1 MEFVKLGFV
10 CKLRNGYA
18 FKSSNFTERGV
29 PIIRIS
35 NINDHVV
42 TPQNSVRTIYEKQFD
57 NFKITN
63 GDILIAMS
71 GATTGKFGIYKS
83 DEIAYQNQRV
93 GCFKILDENRLN
105 QDYLFQVLNTIKPII
120 ETKANGGAQ
129 PNISS
134 NSIEG
139 IEIPLPALRDQI
151 QIAEILTKAEN
162 LIQKRK
168 ESIKLL
174 DNFLKS
180 TFLEMFGDPVKNEK
194 GWKYL
199 SGEKYLTKIT
209 VGVVI
214 KPASHYVDEGV
225 IALRSLNIKPNRID
239 LSNLVYFSNSANE
252 SLLSKSILNE
262 GDVVFVRTGLTGTA
276 AIIPKELDG
285 CNCIDLIITRPK
297 ENLINPRY
305 LVFFFNSDIGKRIV
319 SSNEVGG
326 IQKHFNVSALKKLKI
341 PIPPIELQNQFAT
354 IVEKVESL
362 KKEYEASLQE
372 LENMYGTLSQKA
384 FKGELNLSKV
394 NLKSY
399 KVELKTHV
407 AGSLEPQ
414 IEVENLPVFSEK
426 EKYIKDMSLDEYYGI
441 PEEIIAKYGSI
452 EEHHQNWEFLLKKF
466 FHNSYVDLSKLEDIY
481 HKLFYQ
487 GGHDF
492 EFEDWKAFV
501 FEELSKSKSFLK
513 QKFNTKTN
521 QLELLIN
528 EIKKP

>member
-1 MEFVKLGFV
+1 
-10 CKLRNGYA
+10 
-18 FKSSNFTERGV
+18 
-29 PIIRIS
+29 
-35 NINDHVV
+35 
-42 TPQNSVRTIYEKQFD
+42 
-57 NFKITN
+57 
-63 GDILIAMS
+63 
-71 GATTGKFGIYKS
+71 
-83 DEIAYQNQRV
+83 
-93 GCFKILDENRLN
+93 
-105 QDYLFQVLNTIKPII
+105 
-120 ETKANGGAQ
+120 
-129 PNISS
+129 
-134 NSIEG
+134 
-139 IEIPLPALRDQI
+139 
-151 QIAEILTKAEN
+151 
-162 LIQKRK
+162 
-168 ESIKLL
+168 
-174 DNFLKS
+174 
-180 TFLEMFGDPVKNEK
+180 
-194 GWKYL
+194 
-199 SGEKYLTKIT
+199 
-209 VGVVI
+209 VVI